1 MLGLFGKKVIKA
13 QRFWSGYNMLKA
25 NEYPAEIARVK
36 KIIKNTD
43 SPTLKRDSMKYLK
56 RLKKELKEYERLRG
70 NENA

>member
-1 MLGLFGKKVIKA
+1 
-13 QRFWSGYNMLKA
+13 MLKT

-36 KIIKNTD
+36 KIIENTD
-43 SPTLKRDSMKYLK
+43 SPKLKHDSMKYLK